1 MNLFQA
7 LLLALW
13 AGYCSY
19 YDQGPQMLRRPLLIG
34 PIAGII
40 LGDVTSGLIVS
51 ATLELMWMGLGN
63 MAGYKTPD
71 MIIGTIVGITVSI
84 QTGTGTSP
92 EGIAAGVAAATTV
105 AVLAQQLL
113 LVFEFIK
120 QTFAPWADRLALTG
134 NFNSILQI
142 NVMAIL
148 FQMAVRAIPT
158 FIVVYFSNGVVDQ
171 VLKMIPTNILSGLSV
186 ASGLL
191 PAIGLSILMTM
202 MMKGFFWPFLLFGF
216 ALATYL
222 ELNILSITLIS
233 LAFAMIYSLIMEVKD
248 RQNEM
253 PKVINYNDEEGEY
266 DL

>member
-19 YDQGPQMLRRPLLIG
+19 DDQGPQMLRRPLLIG

-148 FQMAVRAIPT
+148 FQMAV
-158 FIVVYFSNGVVDQ
+158 
-171 VLKMIPTNILSGLSV
+171 KMIPTNILSGLSV